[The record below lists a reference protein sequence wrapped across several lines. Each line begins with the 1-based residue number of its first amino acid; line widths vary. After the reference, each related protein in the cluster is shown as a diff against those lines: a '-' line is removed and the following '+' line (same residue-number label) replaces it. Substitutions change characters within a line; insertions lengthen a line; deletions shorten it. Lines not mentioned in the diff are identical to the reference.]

1 MDSECEQEKHV
12 MTLTPLA
19 RGQDVQPILQVKDLY
34 KRFGGLVAVDHVS
47 LDIYP
52 GEVVGLLGDN
62 GAGKSTLIKMISGV
76 YKSDGGQILLNNEVV
91 SFSTPME
98 ARRRGIETIYQDL
111 ALCENLD
118 ASANIFLGRERM
130 RRQLGIFKVLAR
142 SYMLSE
148 SRQILDQLDIRIP
161 ELRNPIR
168 QLSGGQRQA
177 VSIARAVYWNA
188 HLMIMDEPTAALGV
202 PEQLKVLELIRT
214 LRNQGVPVILISH
227 NMQDVFAVA
236 DRVIVMRRGSKAG
249 ERRISETNE
258 NEVVGLMVGAEYT
271 QVIKQLHDAPQVHLT
286 THDEGETDIK

>member
-1 MDSECEQEKHV
+1 M
-12 MTLTPLA
+12 MA
-19 RGQDVQPILQVKDLY
+19 DVQPILRVKDLY

-47 LDIYP
+47 LDIHP

-62 GAGKSTLIKMISGV
+62 GAGKSTLIKMISGA
-76 YKSDGGQILLNNEVV
+76 YKPDGGHILLNGEAV
-91 SFSTPME
+91 SFATPLE

-130 RRQLGIFKVLAR
+130 RHQLGFLRVLDRPFMLRQAR
-142 SYMLSE
+142 
-148 SRQILDQLDIRIP
+148 QVLDQLDIRIP
-161 ELRNPIR
+161 ELRSPIR

-214 LRNQGVPVILISH
+214 LRHQGVPVILISH

-236 DRVIVMRRGSKAG
+236 DRVIVMRRGSKSG
-249 ERRISETNE
+249 EARISDTNE
-258 NEVVGLMVGAEYT
+258 NDVVGMMVGAEYK
-271 QVIKQLHDAPQVHLT
+271 QVLKQLHDAPDLHIT
-286 THDEGETDIK
+286 THDESEKDVR

>member
-1 MDSECEQEKHV
+1 M
-12 MTLTPLA
+12 A
-19 RGQDVQPILQVKDLY
+19 NVQPVLQVKDLY

-62 GAGKSTLIKMISGV
+62 GAGKSTLIKMISGA
-76 YKSDGGQILLNNEVV
+76 YRSDGGQILLNNEAV

-118 ASANIFLGRERM
+118 ASANIFLGREKM
-130 RRQLGIFKVLAR
+130 RRQLGIFKVLDR
-142 SYMLSE
+142 SYMQHE
-148 SRQILDQLDIRIP
+148 ARQVLDQLDIRIP

-214 LRNQGVPVILISH
+214 LRSQGVPVILISH

-236 DRVIVMRRGSKAG
+236 DRVIVMRRGSKSG
-249 ERRISETNE
+249 ERKISETNE

-271 QVIKQLHDAPQVHLT
+271 QVIKQLHDAPEVHIS
-286 THDEGETDIK
+286 THDEGESNIQ

>member
-1 MDSECEQEKHV
+1 MAD
-12 MTLTPLA
+12 A
-19 RGQDVQPILQVKDLY
+19 QPILQVKDLY

-47 LDIYP
+47 LDVHP

-62 GAGKSTLIKMISGV
+62 GAGKSTLIKMISGA
-76 YKSDGGQILLNNEVV
+76 YKPDGGHILLNGEVV
-91 SFSTPME
+91 SFATPLE

-130 RRQLGIFKVLAR
+130 RHQLGFLRVLDRPFMLRQAR
-142 SYMLSE
+142 
-148 SRQILDQLDIRIP
+148 QVLDQLDIRIP
-161 ELRNPIR
+161 ELRHPIR

-249 ERRISETNE
+249 EARISDTNE
-258 NEVVGLMVGAEYT
+258 NDVVGLMVGAEYN
-271 QVIKQLHDAPQVHLT
+271 QVMKQIHDAPEEVHIT
-286 THDEGETDIK
+286 TYDESDKEFK

>member
-1 MDSECEQEKHV
+1 MK
-12 MTLTPLA
+12 A
-19 RGQDVQPILQVKDLY
+19 DVQPILQVKELY

-62 GAGKSTLIKMISGV
+62 GAGKSTLIKMVSGA
-76 YKSDGGQILLNNEVV
+76 YKPDGGQILLDGQAV
-91 SFSTPME
+91 SFATPLE

-130 RRQLGIFKVLAR
+130 RHQLGILRVLHR
-142 SYMLSE
+142 SLMLRE
-148 SRQILDQLDIRIP
+148 SRQVLDQLDIRIP
-161 ELRNPIR
+161 ELRHPIR

-177 VSIARAVYWNA
+177 VSIARAVYWKA
-188 HLMIMDEPTAALGV
+188 RLMIMDEPTAALGV

-214 LRNQGVPVILISH
+214 LRSQGVPVILISH

-236 DRVIVMRRGSKAG
+236 DRAIVMRRGSKAG
-249 ERRISETNE
+249 EVKISDTTE
-258 NEVVGLMVGAEYT
+258 NEVVSLMVGAEYT
-271 QVIKQLHDAPQVHLT
+271 REIKQIHVAPEEVHIT
-286 THDEGETDIK
+286 THDESEKDIR

>member
-1 MDSECEQEKHV
+1 M
-12 MTLTPLA
+12 P
-19 RGQDVQPILQVKDLY
+19 DVQPILQVKDLY

-52 GEVVGLLGDN
+52 GEVIGILGDN
-62 GAGKSTLIKMISGV
+62 GAGKSTLIKMISGA
-76 YKSDGGQILLNNEVV
+76 YKPDGGQILLNGEVV
-91 SFSTPME
+91 SFSTPLE

-130 RRQLGIFKVLAR
+130 RHQLGIFRVLDR
-142 SYMLSE
+142 PYMLRE
-148 SRQILDQLDIRIP
+148 SRQVLDQLDIRIP

-188 HLMIMDEPTAALGV
+188 YLMIMDEPTAALGV

-249 ERRISETNE
+249 ERNISETNE

-271 QVIKQLHDAPQVHLT
+271 KVIKQIHDVPEGVHLT
-286 THDEGETDIK
+286 THDESEKDIR

>member
-1 MDSECEQEKHV
+1 M
-12 MTLTPLA
+12 A
-19 RGQDVQPILQVKDLY
+19 DVQPILQVKDLY

-47 LDIYP
+47 LDIHP

-76 YKSDGGQILLNNEVV
+76 YKPDGGQILLDGQAV
-91 SFSTPME
+91 SFSTPLE

-130 RRQLGIFKVLAR
+130 RHQLGIFRVLHR
-142 SYMLSE
+142 SYMLRE
-148 SRQILDQLDIRIP
+148 SRQVLDQLDIRIP
-161 ELRNPIR
+161 ELRNPIS

-177 VSIARAVYWNA
+177 VSIARAVYWDA
-188 HLMIMDEPTAALGV
+188 RLMIMDEPTAALGV

-236 DRVIVMRRGSKAG
+236 DRAIVMRRGSKAG
-249 ERRISETNE
+249 EVRISETSE

-271 QVIKQLHDAPQVHLT
+271 REIKQIHKAPEEVHIT
-286 THDEGETDIK
+286 THDESEKDIK

>member
-1 MDSECEQEKHV
+1 M
-12 MTLTPLA
+12 A
-19 RGQDVQPILQVKDLY
+19 DVQPILQVKELY

-47 LDIYP
+47 LDIHP

-62 GAGKSTLIKMISGV
+62 GAGKSTLIKMISGA
-76 YKSDGGQILLNNEVV
+76 YKPDGGQILLNGEAV
-91 SFSTPME
+91 SFSTPLE

-130 RRQLGIFKVLAR
+130 RHQLGFLRVLDR
-142 SYMLSE
+142 PFMLRE
-148 SRQILDQLDIRIP
+148 SRQVLDQLDIRIP
-161 ELRNPIR
+161 ELRTPIR

-177 VSIARAVYWNA
+177 VSIARAVYWKA

-227 NMQDVFAVA
+227 NMLDVFAVA
-236 DRVIVMRRGSKAG
+236 DRVIVMRRGSKSG

-271 QVIKQLHDAPQVHLT
+271 KVIKQIHDVPEGVHLT
-286 THDEGETDIK
+286 THDESEKDIR

>member
-1 MDSECEQEKHV
+1 M
-12 MTLTPLA
+12 A
-19 RGQDVQPILQVKDLY
+19 DVQPILQVKDLY

-47 LDIYP
+47 LDIHP

-62 GAGKSTLIKMISGV
+62 GAGKSTLIKMISGA
-76 YKSDGGQILLNNEVV
+76 YKPDGGQLLLNGEAV
-91 SFSTPME
+91 SFATPLE

-111 ALCENLD
+111 ALCDNLD
-118 ASANIFLGRERM
+118 AGANIFLGRERM
-130 RRQLGIFKVLAR
+130 RRQLGILRVLDR
-142 SYMLSE
+142 PYMLRE
-148 SRQILDQLDIRIP
+148 ARQVLDQLDIRIP
-161 ELRNPIR
+161 ELRTPIR

-177 VSIARAVYWNA
+177 VSIARAVYWKA

-227 NMQDVFAVA
+227 NMLDVFAVA
-236 DRVIVMRRGSKAG
+236 DRVIVMRRGIKSG

-271 QVIKQLHDAPQVHLT
+271 KVIKQIHDVPEGVHLT
-286 THDEGETDIK
+286 THDESEKDIR

>member
-1 MDSECEQEKHV
+1 M
-12 MTLTPLA
+12 A
-19 RGQDVQPILQVKDLY
+19 DVQPILQVKDLY

-47 LDIYP
+47 LEIHP

-76 YKSDGGQILLNNEVV
+76 YKPDGGQILLDGEAV
-91 SFSTPME
+91 SFSTPLE
-98 ARRRGIETIYQDL
+98 ARRLGIETIYQDL

-130 RRQLGIFKVLAR
+130 RHQLGIFRVLNR
-142 SYMLSE
+142 SYMLRE
-148 SRQILDQLDIRIP
+148 SRQVLDQLDIRIP

-177 VSIARAVYWNA
+177 VSIARAVYWKA
-188 HLMIMDEPTAALGV
+188 RLMIMDEPTAALGV

-214 LRNQGVPVILISH
+214 LRNQGVPVLLISH

-271 QVIKQLHDAPQVHLT
+271 RVVKQLHDAPEEVHIT
-286 THDEGETDIK
+286 THNESEKEIG

>member
-1 MDSECEQEKHV
+1 MK
-12 MTLTPLA
+12 A
-19 RGQDVQPILQVKDLY
+19 DVQPIVQVKEIY

-62 GAGKSTLIKMISGV
+62 GAGKSTLIKMISGA
-76 YKSDGGQILLNNEVV
+76 YKPDGGQILLDGAAV
-91 SFSTPME
+91 SFATPLE

-130 RRQLGIFKVLAR
+130 RRQLGIFRVLHR
-142 SYMLSE
+142 SFMLRE
-148 SRQILDQLDIRIP
+148 SRQVLDQLDIRIP

-177 VSIARAVYWNA
+177 VSIARAVYWDA
-188 HLMIMDEPTAALGV
+188 RLMIMDEPTAALGV

-214 LRNQGVPVILISH
+214 LRNRGVPVILISH

-249 ERRISETNE
+249 EVRISDTNE

-271 QVIKQLHDAPQVHLT
+271 QVIKQIHDAPEEVHIT
-286 THDEGETDIK
+286 THDEREKDIS

>member
-1 MDSECEQEKHV
+1 M
-12 MTLTPLA
+12 A
-19 RGQDVQPILQVKDLY
+19 NVQPILQARDLH
-34 KRFGGLVAVDHVS
+34 KRFGGLVAVDRVS

-76 YKSDGGQILLNNEVV
+76 HKPDGGQILLNGETV
-91 SFSTPME
+91 SFSTPLE

-118 ASANIFLGRERM
+118 ASANIFLGREKM
-130 RRQLGIFKVLAR
+130 RRQLGIFRVLDR
-142 SYMLSE
+142 PYMLRE
-148 SRQILDQLDIRIP
+148 SRQVLNQLDIRIP

-188 HLMIMDEPTAALGV
+188 SLMIMDEPTAALGV

-214 LRNQGVPVILISH
+214 LRKRGVPVILISH

-236 DRVIVMRRGSKAG
+236 DRIIVMRRGSKAG
-249 ERRISETNE
+249 ERKISETNE

-271 QVIKQLHDAPQVHLT
+271 QVIKKIHDAPEEVHIT
-286 THDEGETDIK
+286 THAENEKDVR

>member
-1 MDSECEQEKHV
+1 M
-12 MTLTPLA
+12 A
-19 RGQDVQPILQVKDLY
+19 DVQPILQVKELY

-52 GEVVGLLGDN
+52 GEVIGLLGDN

-76 YKSDGGQILLNNEVV
+76 YKPDGGQILLNGKAV
-91 SFSTPME
+91 SFATPLE

-118 ASANIFLGRERM
+118 ASANIFLGREKM
-130 RRQLGIFKVLAR
+130 RRQLGIFRALDR
-142 SYMLSE
+142 SYMLRE
-148 SRQILDQLDIRIP
+148 SRQVLNQLDIRIP

-214 LRNQGVPVILISH
+214 LRNQGVPVLLISH
-227 NMQDVFAVA
+227 NMQD
-236 DRVIVMRRGSKAG
+236 RSE
-249 ERRISETNE
+249 ERR
-258 NEVVGLMVGAEYT
+258 VG
-271 QVIKQLHDAPQVHLT
+271 
-286 THDEGETDIK
+286 

>member
-1 MDSECEQEKHV
+1 M
-12 MTLTPLA
+12 MA
-19 RGQDVQPILQVKDLY
+19 DVQPILQVKDLY

-47 LDIYP
+47 LDIHP

-62 GAGKSTLIKMISGV
+62 GAGKSTLIKMISGA
-76 YKSDGGQILLNNEVV
+76 YKPDGGQILLDGAAV
-91 SFSTPME
+91 SFATPLE

-130 RRQLGIFKVLAR
+130 RRQLGIFRVLHR
-142 SYMLSE
+142 SFMLRE
-148 SRQILDQLDIRIP
+148 SRQVLDQLDIRIP

-177 VSIARAVYWNA
+177 VSIARAVYWDA
-188 HLMIMDEPTAALGV
+188 RLMIMDEPTAALGV

-214 LRNQGVPVILISH
+214 LRNRGVPVILISH

-249 ERRISETNE
+249 EVRISDTNE

-271 QVIKQLHDAPQVHLT
+271 QVIKQIHDAPEEVHIT
-286 THDEGETDIK
+286 THDEREKDIS